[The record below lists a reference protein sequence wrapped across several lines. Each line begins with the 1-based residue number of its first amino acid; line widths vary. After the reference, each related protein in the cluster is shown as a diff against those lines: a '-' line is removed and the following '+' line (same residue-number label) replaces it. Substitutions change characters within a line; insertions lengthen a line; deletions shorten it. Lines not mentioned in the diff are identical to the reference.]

1 MIKSFIQSRRA
12 MTVEWDGAV
21 AEATP
26 KLRLIGQVKAAGVEG
41 GLGSGLGDVML
52 LIEMLDVCFLPIEN
66 ASA

>member
-1 MIKSFIQSRRA
+1 
-12 MTVEWDGAV
+12 MTVEWDGAI

-41 GLGSGLGDVML
+41 GLGSGLGDAML